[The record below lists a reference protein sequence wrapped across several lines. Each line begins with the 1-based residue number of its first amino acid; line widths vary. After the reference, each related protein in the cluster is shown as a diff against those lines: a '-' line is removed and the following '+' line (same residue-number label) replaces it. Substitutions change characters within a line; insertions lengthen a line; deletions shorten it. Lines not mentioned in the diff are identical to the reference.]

1 MNDKDVILT
10 EGRPIC
16 PVTQNRDSQFDQIRG
31 VQISSTN
38 QPIVHL
44 TPGNVKP
51 PPPAPISPND
61 R

>member
-10 EGRPIC
+10 EGRQIRK
-16 PVTQNRDSQFDQIRG
+16 NRDSQFDQIRG
-31 VQISSTN
+31 VQLSSTN
-38 QPIVHL
+38 QPSVHL

-51 PPPAPISPND
+51 PPPAPISPNN

>member
-10 EGRPIC
+10 EGRQI
-16 PVTQNRDSQFDQIRG
+16 QKNQDSQFDQIRG

>member
-1 MNDKDVILT
+1 MNDKEVILT
-10 EGRPIC
+10 EGQQIRK
-16 PVTQNRDSQFDQIRG
+16 NRDSQFDQIRG

-38 QPIVHL
+38 QPSVHL

-51 PPPAPISPND
+51 PPPPLISPNN

>member
-10 EGRPIC
+10 EGRQIRK
-16 PVTQNRDSQFDQIRG
+16 NRDSQFDQIRG

-44 TPGNVKP
+44 TPGSVKP